1 MQIEK
6 NIKGNDFIII
16 DDCMTHE
23 QALAVPGKMLR
34 HAEFMRLVSEGF
46 PFLELGICGPFW
58 LETRISCMMRAVMI
72 VQPNGTA
79 VPGRYDKTFLCYYFG
94 FKK

>member
-1 MQIEK
+1 MQIDK
-6 NIKGNDFIII
+6 NINGNDFIVI
-16 DDCMTHE
+16 DECMTHE
-23 QALAVPGKMLR
+23 QALAVPGRMLR

-46 PFLELGICGPFW
+46 PFDQIGLSGPFW
-58 LETRISCMMRAVMI
+58 LETRISCMIRGVMI
-72 VQPNGTA
+72 IQPNGKA